1 MSKQAHRAHLDAHA
15 SKWEDAAVA
24 QQQFVADLKAI
35 KALMPDAK

>member
-1 MSKQAHRAHLDAHA
+1 LRRAHLDAHA